1 MTKKTFELK
10 RKSVKDLR
18 EKDEDKAITITH
30 IIMNNK
36 TNGKPEAGFAPQ
48 FGECSSEK

>member
-1 MTKKTFELK
+1 MKN
-10 RKSVKDLR
+10 
-18 EKDEDKAITITH
+18 KAITITH

-48 FGECSSEK
+48 FGKCSTAKVMYKLVS